1 MPKIIDHIQTGKT
14 KFIKGPG
21 RKKDV
26 SLNHFEDGKNS
37 YDREAD
43 NILFNKELNN
53 PIKVKD
59 YKEVKITDKI
69 SRSLLEKHYAKC
81 KSGKKVKG
89 LFRMYSR
96 YGKFNTHTLQDFL
109 KRRLDGQKIFK
120 YYD

>member
-1 MPKIIDHIQTGKT
+1 MPKIIDHIQTGKR
-14 KFIKGPG
+14 KFIIGPG

-96 YGKFNTHTLQDFL
+96 YGKFNAHTLQDFL